1 MKMISILGCGWL
13 GLPLAEYLLEKG
25 YRVKGS
31 TATYEKLAIL
41 KSKKI
46 EPCYINLS
54 PGINADYDPDFFNCD
69 VLIVNF
75 PPKRIDD
82 IVSYHIK
89 QIESLINKLKN
100 TEAGYVLF
108 ISSTSVYPEVNG
120 EVTEDNM
127 IEPSKESGKA
137 LLAVEKLLMNCDKF
151 KTTVLRLAGLI
162 GYDRMP
168 GRFLSGKRDIKNGN
182 SPVNL
187 IHRDD
192 SVEIIFRIIET
203 GLWGEILNG
212 CADKHPIRK
221 DYYIEQARI
230 AGFELPRFSDSTEA
244 EFKIVSNAKLKK
256 LLKYEFKYGDPSY
269 IMDN

>member
-1 MKMISILGCGWL
+1 MNTISILGCGWL

-108 ISSTSVYPEVNG
+108 ISSTSVYPEVNR

-127 IEPSKESGKA
+127 IEPSK
-137 LLAVEKLLMNCDKF
+137 
-151 KTTVLRLAGLI
+151 
-162 GYDRMP
+162 
-168 GRFLSGKRDIKNGN
+168 
-182 SPVNL
+182 
-187 IHRDD
+187 
-192 SVEIIFRIIET
+192 
-203 GLWGEILNG
+203 
-212 CADKHPIRK
+212 
-221 DYYIEQARI
+221 
-230 AGFELPRFSDSTEA
+230 
-244 EFKIVSNAKLKK
+244 
-256 LLKYEFKYGDPSY
+256 
-269 IMDN
+269 